1 MREIS
6 MNPATRGQI
15 ARDGRPGIGGVK
27 VDFWCSDR
35 QEAIAAQQAL
45 MRDTAARKMT

>member
-1 MREIS
+1 M
-6 MNPATRGQI
+6 TRKS
-15 ARDGRPGIGGVK
+15 AAKKLDEMAADGIRGVK

-45 MRDTAARKMT
+45 MQQRRRAKWW